1 MNQLQRI
8 ILVNSANIHYR
19 EVQLDGN
26 IHFIGTQGTGKS
38 TLLRA
43 ILFFYN
49 ADARKLGISKEKKG
63 FAEYYFPYADSY
75 IFYEVQQGLRHFCV
89 WLYKR
94 QNRLC
99 FRFVDGPYQPQ
110 LALKGNQALQ
120 EAEVIEQV
128 NALGYKI
135 HPPIYNFTEYRD
147 IIYGANKS
155 KRRFSLLQNAGYQN
169 IPRTLSNIFL
179 NSSLDGG
186 FIKTTIINSLSD
198 DTIEMNLDANRH
210 HLETARDNYADV
222 SEYLRQELKARKIV
236 ELYEEISRQEV
247 QKKELAWKI
256 GAAHNQAKAQYHLL
270 AEQKEVFSEARAE
283 QEQKMEKL
291 NQQQEAA
298 NRLIRDKLSVVVRDI
313 KTANRLTKE
322 YGEQAIERLMQEQF
336 RKPMYEQQRDQLMDQ
351 VKRLTSE
358 LALYEQ
364 AYQAAAQKL
373 QNSSQQQINSLK
385 EEFMQRKTQW
395 QEQQVADQAHYYTE
409 KAQLTATYG
418 ERSQVHQQALQ
429 ELQYQ
434 LQQVAFEMKAIDQT
448 SYYAAE
454 VAALKQS
461 ERTWQQK
468 LQEATTQKRLA
479 QSRRDALIK
488 EGEAQQKLA
497 VLEGEQALAPVYR
510 QKEEYERSLQQL
522 QEELSR
528 LSGSLLEY
536 LETHQPDWAST
547 LGKVVD
553 KAVLLNSDLQPQKG
567 TGVDCYGVQLNLEAL
582 APVTLSKSVL
592 EQQLQQAQEAVKQIN
607 EQVASLLLNQETQR
621 NKLQQK
627 YNKLIREQKE
637 LIKQQESLIYS
648 AESTIEKELI
658 ALRQWQEKEALQRKT
673 ELDKKEAVKY
683 QLEHQSGA
691 VHKELA
697 ALEQNLSKALA
708 ALDRDFSR
716 KKNTLQETL
725 HDAEAQTNKLI
736 RHQEQWLTN
745 QHYQLQQEREKKLKE
760 KGVDTAEVQ
769 TLERELEQIDRLL
782 KAIEKNYPTVIR
794 YQKDCEEYIYQ
805 LSDFKRLRRQ
815 YEEELEHK
823 NLLHERRMEQEKQQL
838 KAVMEQVSQ
847 CLTALKVTEHELL
860 VFRKFQQEA
869 LHEELASFIDH
880 HDASEEGSCIE
891 FIDLLKNLALAYEKN
906 DKALSERITAFA
918 GYFNENNCLGFETHV
933 NGLTQYRRFA
943 DNLTEFVREQKILDY
958 QTEVTRKYAM
968 VLNNIV
974 NETNNLLQKEE
985 DVNRVILKINGDFR
999 KSNFVGVVRSI
1010 EMRIQESSN
1019 KVIQVLRKI
1028 RAFQAEKAMNFG
1040 EINLFNQG
1048 GGGQNDQQA
1057 VELLENLLRQIGQH
1071 KSKMLQLEDVFDL
1084 EFRIRENENDT
1095 NWVSRLSNVGSNGT
1109 DVLVKSMIYINLL
1122 HIFKSSGKKQTDEA
1136 LLHCLIDEVGI
1147 LHDSNVTGL
1156 ITFAGERNIHL
1167 INGSPNSHNEQDY
1180 KHIYIF
1186 RKDKETNKTGI
1197 TKLISNVL

>member
-49 ADARKLGISKEKKG
+49 ADARKLGISKEKKS

-75 IFYEVQQGLRHFCV
+75 IFYEVRQGLRHFCV

-99 FRFVDGPYQPQ
+99 FRFVDGAYQKEMV
-110 LALKGNQALQ
+110 LSGNQALQ
-120 EAEVIEQV
+120 ETEVIEQV
-128 NALGYKI
+128 NNLGYKI

-147 IIYGANKS
+147 IIFGANKS
-155 KRRFSLLQNAGYQN
+155 KRRFSLLQNPAYQN

-186 FIKTTIINSLSD
+186 FIKKTIINSLSD

-222 SEYLRQELKARKIV
+222 SEYLRQEIKAQKIV
-236 ELYEEISRQEV
+236 DLYEEITHQEI

-256 GAAHNQAKAQYHLL
+256 GAAHNQARTQQLQL
-270 AEQKEVFSEARAE
+270 AEQKTEAGQGKAV
-283 QEQKMEKL
+283 QEQRMEKL
-291 NQQQEAA
+291 ERQHEAA
-298 NRLIRDKLSVVVRDI
+298 NRLIRDKLSVVMRDI
-313 KTANRLTKE
+313 KTANRLSKE
-322 YGEQAIERLMQEQF
+322 YGEKEIERLMQEQY
-336 RKPMYEQQRDQLMDQ
+336 RKPMYEQQRDQIQGQ

-358 LALYEQ
+358 LDVHEQ
-364 AYQAAAQKL
+364 EYKAAIQNL
-373 QNSSQQQINSLK
+373 QNTCQQQINT
-385 EEFMQRKTQW
+385 QRGELMIRKSQW
-395 QEQQVADQAHYYTE
+395 QAQQVADQAHYYNE
-409 KAQLTATYG
+409 KASSTAEYH
-418 ERSQVHQQALQ
+418 ERDKVHQEALQ
-429 ELQYQ
+429 KLAYQ
-434 LQQVAFEMKAIDQT
+434 KQQVAFEMKNIHQA
-448 SYYAAE
+448 SYYEAE
-454 VAALKQS
+454 QTALNETQV
-461 ERTWQQK
+461 TWHQK
-468 LQEATTQKRLA
+468 LQEATTHKRLA
-479 QSRRDALIK
+479 QSRRDALMK

-497 VLEGEQALAPVYR
+497 VLEGEQILLPLYQ
-510 QKEEYERSLQQL
+510 QKEQTEQQVQQL

-536 LETHQPDWAST
+536 LDKHHANWSDTI
-547 LGKVVD
+547 GKVMD
-553 KAVLLNSDLQPQKG
+553 KAVLLNSDLQPQAG
-567 TGVDCYGVQLNLEAL
+567 TGNDCYGVQLNLDEL
-582 APVTLSKSVL
+582 APATLSKSQL
-592 EQQLQQAQEAVKQIN
+592 EQKLQQADETLKQLNIQI
-607 EQVASLLLNQETQR
+607 EGQLLTNSTQR

-627 YNKLIREQKE
+627 FNKLIREQKE
-637 LIKQQESLIYS
+637 LIKQNESLIYS
-648 AESTIEKELI
+648 AESALEKATITRHQL
-658 ALRQWQEKEALQRKT
+658 QEKEVARRK
-673 ELDKKEAVKY
+673 ELLEEKEAEKY
-683 QLEHQSGA
+683 QLDNQIQEIQ
-691 VHKELA
+691 KDRA
-697 ALEQNLSKALA
+697 ALEENHAKALM
-708 ALDRDFSR
+708 ALEKDYSL
-716 KKNTLQETL
+716 KENTLQTEVKE
-725 HDAEAQTNKLI
+725 AERQTEMTV
-736 RHQEQWLTN
+736 RQQEQWLAK
-745 QHYQLQQEREKKLKE
+745 QKFQLEQEREQLLKD
-760 KGVDTAEVQ
+760 KGVDASEVQ
-769 TLERELEQIDRLL
+769 TLERELEQLDRLL
-782 KAIEKNYPTVIR
+782 KAIEKNYPTIIR

-815 YEEELEHK
+815 YEEDLEHK
-823 NLLHERRMEQEKQQL
+823 NQLYQRRIEQEQQKLKQLTEQLSQCIAAL
-838 KAVMEQVSQ
+838 KAVDQ
-847 CLTALKVTEHELL
+847 ELN
-860 VFRKFQQEA
+860 VYQKFQQEA
-869 LHEELASFIDH
+869 LFEELASFIDH
-880 HDASEEGSCIE
+880 HDTASEGSCTE
-891 FIDLLKNLALAYEKN
+891 LIDQLKNLALAYERN
-906 DKALSERITAFA
+906 DKSLTERITAFA
-918 GYFNENNCLGFETHV
+918 GYFNENNCLGFEIHV
-933 NGLTQYRRFA
+933 NGLVQCRRFA
-943 DNLTEFVREQKILDY
+943 GNLTEFVREQKILDY

-1048 GGGQNDQQA
+1048 GGGRNDQQA

-1122 HIFKSSGKKQTDEA
+1122 HIFKSSGKKQAEEA